1 MDDLIFWAPID
12 LCNWIICCLSR
23 TFNKRR
29 SPRTH
34 TLTQTH
40 SLYSWKGWKNMQF
53 LKLASLSI
61 IKCLHLFWCCDN
73 LQRITEIFRNGT
85 RSYECRIAQAIT
97 FIPTRIGW
105 VSDWCFAV
113 TRAVDKHSR
122 ADESFDRVLVL
133 ICRCGCIVRNLCTQ
147 RWTLIHYCLRCA
159 CITLSFS
166 HWQYIIVDINGH
178 QSIATRQFWKH
189 WHDLCVGTV
198 LPTQKKSAVAAL
210 FIHHFTFAWVLNSNP
225 CL

>member
-113 TRAVDKHSR
+113 TRAVDKHAR

-133 ICRCGCIVRNLCTQ
+133 ICRCWCIVRNLCTQ

-166 HWQYIIVDINGH
+166 HWTTLTVHHRRHQRSSVDCHPSVLETLAWPVCRDCAADTKKERCCCIIYTPFYI
-178 QSIATRQFWKH
+178 RM
-189 WHDLCVGTV
+189 
-198 LPTQKKSAVAAL
+198 SAQQ
-210 FIHHFTFAWVLNSNP
+210 
-225 CL
+225 